1 MSCLPLKN
9 KKQIMG
15 IFTGR
20 ELENR
25 YWESAGISS
34 AHTQAEV
41 DLKFKAF
48 LSQRQQFLSYSFFF
62 YRRNVQK
69 MINDGTHSIVH
80 LIRVEPLT

>member
-9 KKQIMG
+9 KKQIVG
-15 IFTGR
+15 IFAGR

-25 YWESAGISS
+25 YLETTGISS

-48 LSQRQQFLSYSFFF
+48 LSQRLLLLLSRFS
-62 YRRNVQK
+62 
-69 MINDGTHSIVH
+69 
-80 LIRVEPLT
+80 RVRLCVTP